1 MQASSNKQVNLQI
14 WRGLSRTSTPL
25 MLSKFKRSPRCGSEC
40 WFRWVNT
47 LLNLPHMFLP
57 NRSSAKPNICPAS
70 ICHWINS
77 HLIGITEV
85 WTKTKTFCRFLLINY
100 LLSKG
105 KKSRCRKFCSR
116 ASSLKLT
123 KAEKHKLLMKGPK
136 RKSTVLHFSAKQI
149 RQWSTDQ
156 SGCCNEYYVF
166 TVCSL
171 SYLQILYPM
180 LVCRQYFFSS
190 IASLLTANVM
200 CVSWNQKKYSCPR
213 CDWLPAVQ

>member
-1 MQASSNKQVNLQI
+1 MKGKKETMCWYLFYNTGIMLITAIYLRYNYMQPYMIAPKFLLLWRLLRQRLPCCLPIGSQSRKLFSMQSSMQASSNKQVNLQI

-47 LLNLPHMFLP
+47 LLNLPYMFLP

-100 LLSKG
+100 LL
-105 KKSRCRKFCSR
+105 
-116 ASSLKLT
+116 
-123 KAEKHKLLMKGPK
+123 
-136 RKSTVLHFSAKQI
+136 
-149 RQWSTDQ
+149 
-156 SGCCNEYYVF
+156 
-166 TVCSL
+166 
-171 SYLQILYPM
+171 
-180 LVCRQYFFSS
+180 
-190 IASLLTANVM
+190 
-200 CVSWNQKKYSCPR
+200 
-213 CDWLPAVQ
+213 